1 MLDRDQ
7 RAVLE
12 HQGGPLLVL
21 AGPGTGKTT
30 TIVEAV
36 VDRIERRGVDPE
48 RVLILTFSRKAAED
62 LRQRVTARM
71 RRTTR
76 TPLALT
82 FHSYAYALL
91 RREAVMEG
99 RQPPR
104 LLTGPEQLLEI
115 RRLLHGELEEGA
127 PFWPESLR
135 EALKTRGFAEELR
148 DFLARAGERGL
159 EAERL
164 VELGRQY
171 GRADWVAAGRF
182 SQRYQ
187 ERFDLDPELSLD
199 YAELIRAAA
208 ALLADPSVRHRERSA
223 YDVVFVDEYQDT
235 DPAQEHLL
243 RHLAGDGRDLIAVG
257 DPDQSIYGF
266 RGADVHGILRFPE
279 RFRDRAGRPA
289 PVVALRVS
297 RRSGEDLLAASRRVA
312 ARLPAAPAPQPPTA
326 PPDPWTIPT
335 GPTPPPNTP
344 TASPGPSASEAP
356 AASLGSSAS
365 GAPAAP
371 LRSSASGAPA
381 APLGFSASEASGVPH
396 GYGVSDVDRGAAP
409 SVGASR
415 RSSESTGVLTD
426 ARGASAAS
434 TVDGSEGQGER
445 PAQRT
450 WERPDRLKARGHRD
464 LVPAPG
470 TDQGEVRVLLA
481 DSVSQEAAVVADTL
495 RRAHLI
501 EGLPWHRMAVL
512 VRSAERQV
520 PLLRRALVSAGV
532 PTMVAG
538 DEVPL
543 AQEPGVRPLLTTLRV
558 ALTPAAL
565 DEAVAEELL
574 TGPFGG
580 TDMLGVRRLRR
591 ALKIAENEATQ
602 NPGPRP
608 ADVEDEGSPSAVEGE
623 GGPSG
628 VEGQETLSGP
638 EGEKPSE
645 VEDEETSSGPEGEGR
660 PSEVEDEETS
670 SGPGGAESPSEVEDE
685 EAPSGP
691 EGANALS
698 DLAGEETSRTGG
710 ASRTEASA
718 FANAPDETTPS
729 AGGVATASAGEAIS
743 PGGETNR
750 EAVRHEEEGGRG
762 YRAELPRSSG
772 ELLIA
777 ALRDARELVR
787 IEPHIAVPAER
798 VAKLIATAREAV
810 QAGGTAEDVIWA
822 VWQASGLAERWT
834 DLSLAGGAR
843 GAQADRDLDAVVALF
858 DYAARFV
865 DRMPKAGPE
874 VFLEDLSSQEIPGD
888 TLAERAPDGDA
899 VRVLTAHRAKGLEWD
914 LVIVAGVQE
923 GVWPDI
929 RLKGSLL
936 GIDELV
942 ELAEG
947 APLDFTDATA
957 AALAAK
963 QLAEERRLF
972 YVAATR
978 ARKRLVVT
986 AVGGEDADE
995 RPSRFLSELM
1005 PGAVE
1010 EATVDDHARWL
1021 NLSALVADL
1030 RSVVTDASQPETMRK
1045 KAAEHLARLA
1055 RQGVR
1060 GAHPSEWYALTELS
1074 DDRPLSW
1081 PDGIVRISPS
1091 SVESFTKCGLRW
1103 LLETAVGAAGT
1114 SSAQGLGTVVHALAV
1129 LATEDLASEELL
1141 GKRLDDIWTELDF
1154 GGVWFNRKQRK
1165 VAEQM
1170 IARFMRWQEDNG
1182 RTLVATEESFVATVS
1197 EGVQIKGR
1205 VDRVERDED
1214 GRAFIIDLKTGTSKP
1229 RPDELDRHPQLGVYQ
1244 LAVLL
1249 DAFKRHGLSEPG
1261 GAALVQVGKAAGKD
1275 AKEQAQPPLDQAD
1288 NWARDMVDTVAVG
1301 MSGPFFQAKVNDGC
1315 RTCAARASCPVN
1327 DNGGQVC

>member
-1 MLDRDQ
+1 M
-7 RAVLE
+7 
-12 HQGGPLLVL
+12 
-21 AGPGTGKTT
+21 
-30 TIVEAV
+30 
-36 VDRIERRGVDPE
+36 
-48 RVLILTFSRKAAED
+48 
-62 LRQRVTARM
+62 
-71 RRTTR
+71 
-76 TPLALT
+76 
-82 FHSYAYALL
+82 
-91 RREAVMEG
+91 
-99 RQPPR
+99 
-104 LLTGPEQLLEI
+104 
-115 RRLLHGELEEGA
+115 
-127 PFWPESLR
+127 
-135 EALKTRGFAEELR
+135 
-148 DFLARAGERGL
+148 
-159 EAERL
+159 
-164 VELGRQY
+164 
-171 GRADWVAAGRF
+171 
-182 SQRYQ
+182 
-187 ERFDLDPELSLD
+187 
-199 YAELIRAAA
+199 
-208 ALLADPSVRHRERSA
+208 
-223 YDVVFVDEYQDT
+223 
-235 DPAQEHLL
+235 
-243 RHLAGDGRDLIAVG
+243 
-257 DPDQSIYGF
+257 
-266 RGADVHGILRFPE
+266 
-279 RFRDRAGRPA
+279 
-289 PVVALRVS
+289 
-297 RRSGEDLLAASRRVA
+297 
-312 ARLPAAPAPQPPTA
+312 
-326 PPDPWTIPT
+326 
-335 GPTPPPNTP
+335 
-344 TASPGPSASEAP
+344 
-356 AASLGSSAS
+356 
-365 GAPAAP
+365 
-371 LRSSASGAPA
+371 
-381 APLGFSASEASGVPH
+381 
-396 GYGVSDVDRGAAP
+396 
-409 SVGASR
+409 
-415 RSSESTGVLTD
+415 
-426 ARGASAAS
+426 
-434 TVDGSEGQGER
+434 
-445 PAQRT
+445 
-450 WERPDRLKARGHRD
+450 
-464 LVPAPG
+464 
-470 TDQGEVRVLLA
+470 
-481 DSVSQEAAVVADTL
+481 
-495 RRAHLI
+495 
-501 EGLPWHRMAVL
+501 
-512 VRSAERQV
+512 
-520 PLLRRALVSAGV
+520 
-532 PTMVAG
+532 
-538 DEVPL
+538 
-543 AQEPGVRPLLTTLRV
+543 
-558 ALTPAAL
+558 
-565 DEAVAEELL
+565 
-574 TGPFGG
+574 
-580 TDMLGVRRLRR
+580 
-591 ALKIAENEATQ
+591 
-602 NPGPRP
+602 
-608 ADVEDEGSPSAVEGE
+608 
-623 GGPSG
+623 
-628 VEGQETLSGP
+628 
-638 EGEKPSE
+638 
-645 VEDEETSSGPEGEGR
+645 
-660 PSEVEDEETS
+660 
-670 SGPGGAESPSEVEDE
+670 
-685 EAPSGP
+685 
-691 EGANALS
+691 
-698 DLAGEETSRTGG
+698 
-710 ASRTEASA
+710 
-718 FANAPDETTPS
+718 
-729 AGGVATASAGEAIS
+729 ATASAGEAIS